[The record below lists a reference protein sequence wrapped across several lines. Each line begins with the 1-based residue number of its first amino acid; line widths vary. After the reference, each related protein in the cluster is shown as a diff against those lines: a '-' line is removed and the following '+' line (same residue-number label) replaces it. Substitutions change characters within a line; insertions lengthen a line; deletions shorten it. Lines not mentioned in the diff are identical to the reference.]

1 MTAKLEYLDRVDLV
15 SLHCPIWTGTK
26 RLRSD
31 DIELGQGGKLPPEPV
46 ATLGSKRIIDP
57 DELAVFRMLKSRA
70 EHACEAVGVRFLRGY
85 AIPREKTEAVSQAL
99 DGIAGEF
106 RAARDKFLAR
116 YDQAVESWVRQ
127 YPEFEPQLRKEL
139 TPVGYVAKRLG
150 FEYAVYRVSATAAVA
165 GSLADQAGRMGSQL
179 LHEVAV
185 EANELYRKSFA
196 GTAGSD
202 RRATRR
208 SLRPIR
214 RMREK
219 LAGLAFLDSAITPMV
234 LAIDS
239 LLAALPKTGPLE
251 GELFYRALGIV
262 LILSDPDKVR
272 RHGAGQL
279 QVAEVAG
286 SQDDLFADE
295 DAVPEDD
302 VRIAPTQPPAE
313 SLYF

>member
-31 DIELGQGGKLPPEPV
+31 DIELGQGGKLPPEQV

-57 DELAVFRMLKSRA
+57 NELAVFRMFKSRA

-85 AIPREKTEAVSQAL
+85 AVPREKTEAVSQAL
-99 DGIAGEF
+99 DGIAVEF
-106 RAARDKFLAR
+106 GNARDNFLAR

-127 YPEFEPQLRKEL
+127 YPEFESQLRKEL

-150 FEYAVYRVSATAAVA
+150 FEYAVYRISATAAVT
-165 GSLADQAGRMGSQL
+165 GHLGDQAGRMGSQL

-185 EANELYRKSFA
+185 EANELYRMSFA
-196 GTAGSD
+196 GTPGSGRSAS
-202 RRATRR
+202 RRT
-208 SLRPIR
+208 LRPIR

-251 GELFYRALGIV
+251 GELFHRALGIV

-272 RHGAGQL
+272 RHGAGHL
-279 QVAEVAG
+279 KVGDMVDPMDDMFAG
-286 SQDDLFADE
+286 E
-295 DAVPEDD
+295 DTMSEDD
-302 VRIAPTQPPAE
+302 VRIVPTQAPAE

>member
-1 MTAKLEYLDRVDLV
+1 VDLV

-31 DIELGQGGKLPPEPV
+31 DIELGQGGKLPPEQV

-57 DELAVFRMLKSRA
+57 TELAVFRMFKSRA
-70 EHACEAVGVRFLRGY
+70 EHVCEAVGVRFLRGY
-85 AIPREKTEAVSQAL
+85 AVPREKTEAVSQSL
-99 DGIAGEF
+99 DGIAVEF
-106 RAARDKFLAR
+106 GSARDKFLAR

-127 YPEFEPQLRKEL
+127 YPEFEMQLRKEL

-150 FEYAVYRVSATAAVA
+150 FEYAVYRISATAAVI
-165 GSLADQAGRMGSQL
+165 GHLGDQAGRMGSQL

-185 EANELYRKSFA
+185 EANELYRMSFA
-196 GTAGSD
+196 GTPGSGRSAS
-202 RRATRR
+202 RRTV
-208 SLRPIR
+208 RPIR

-219 LAGLAFLDSAITPMV
+219 LAGLAFLDNAITPMV

-272 RHGAGQL
+272 RHGAGHL
-279 QVAEVAG
+279 KVGDMAD
-286 SQDDLFADE
+286 SMDDMFGEE
-295 DAVPEDD
+295 DTVPEGD
-302 VRIAPTQPPAE
+302 VKSVPTPAPAE